1 MIYTWVVFLG
11 LVAMATFVQTLV
23 CYTLWGLLQT
33 LVFTDWMEPTFL
45 KAFIVQLCIVLVVNL
60 LRTRGN

>member
-1 MIYTWVVFLG
+1 MINAWLVFLG
-11 LVAMATFVQTLV
+11 LVAMVLFVQTLV
-23 CYTLWGLLQT
+23 YYTLWGLLQT
-33 LVFTDWMEPTFL
+33 LVFTDWIEPTFL